1 VRAGV
6 DFWPGRGERRL
17 CRRWGRWRGRSG
29 GLKRG
34 ISCDTASGCPVR
46 SIREAGVD
54 DSMV

>member
-1 VRAGV
+1 MRAGV